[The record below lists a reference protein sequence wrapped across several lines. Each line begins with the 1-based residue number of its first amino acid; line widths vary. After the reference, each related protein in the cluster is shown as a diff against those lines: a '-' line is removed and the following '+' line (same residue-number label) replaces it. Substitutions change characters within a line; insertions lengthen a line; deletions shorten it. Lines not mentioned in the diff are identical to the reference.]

1 MMRFLLL
8 LFIPLF
14 IFQSKA
20 QELNAKVMVNSTQ
33 VNNND
38 RQLYKT
44 FETAV
49 SDFLNTRKWSNDQFM
64 NQEKINCQ
72 FNIMIEER
80 LSPTQFK
87 ASIQIQASRPV
98 YNSGMNSAL
107 FLHSDKEFTFEY
119 VEFQPL
125 DFNDQAFT
133 SNLTSLLG
141 FYVYVILGMDYDS
154 FSKLG
159 GTKHF
164 EKALQI
170 VNSAQNAR
178 DAGWKSNEK
187 NMNNRYWI
195 INQIMNAQLAS
206 IRNAT
211 YQYHR
216 DGLDNMYKQPDQARK
231 AIIASLTDI
240 QKAHRIR
247 PANVFQQIWMNTKS
261 EEIMKAFMG
270 ATPEDKTVILPILT
284 EIDPNN
290 INQYNRIK

>member
-1 MMRFLLL
+1 MMRFF
-8 LFIPLF
+8 LFLTCLIG
-14 IFQSKA
+14 ITSA
-20 QELNAKVMVNSTQ
+20 NSQELNAKVMVNSTQ
-33 VNNND
+33 VNNSD

-49 SDFLNTRKWSNDQFM
+49 SDFLNNRKWTNDQFLG
-64 NQEKINCQ
+64 QEKINCQ

-80 LSPTQFK
+80 LSPTLFK

-98 YNSGMNSAL
+98 YNSSMNSAL

-125 DFNDQAFT
+125 DFNDQAYI

-141 FYVYVILGMDYDS
+141 FYVYTILGMDYDS

-159 GTKHF
+159 GTKYF

-170 VNSAQNAR
+170 VNSAQNAQS
-178 DAGWKSNEK
+178 AGWKSNEK

-195 INQIMNAQLAS
+195 INQIMNPQLAS
-206 IRNAT
+206 IRNAVF
-211 YQYHR
+211 QYHR
-216 DGLDNMYKQPDQARK
+216 EGLDQMYKQPDQARK
-231 AIIASLTDI
+231 AMIAAFTEI

-247 PANVFQQIWMNTKS
+247 PATVFQQLFMNTKS

-270 ATPEDKTVILPILT
+270 GTPEDKSLVLPILL

-290 INQYNRIK
+290 SNQYNRIK

>member
-8 LFIPLF
+8 PFFFCLFLATN
-14 IFQSKA
+14 A

-49 SDFLNTRKWSNDQFM
+49 SDFLNNRKWTGDQFL

-72 FNIMIEER
+72 FNILIEER

-87 ASIQIQASRPV
+87 ASIQIQAARPV
-98 YNSGMNSAL
+98 YNSSLSSAL

-119 VEFQPL
+119 VEFQPF
-125 DFNDQAFT
+125 DFNDQVFT
-133 SNLTSLLG
+133 SNLTSILSY
-141 FYVYVILGMDYDS
+141 YVYIILGMDYDS

-159 GTKHF
+159 GTKYF
-164 EKALQI
+164 EKAQQI

-187 NMNNRYWI
+187 NMNNRFWI
-195 INQIMNAQLAS
+195 VNQIMNPQLVS
-206 IRNAT
+206 IRNAN

-216 DGLDNMYKQPDQARK
+216 DGLDNFYKDPDMARK
-231 AIIASLTDI
+231 SMISALTEI

-247 PANVFQQIWMNTKS
+247 PATVFQQIFLNTKS
-261 EEIMKAFMG
+261 EEITKAFMS
-270 ATPEDKTVILPILT
+270 ASPQDKTSLLPIVT

>member
-1 MMRFLLL
+1 MRFILLL
-8 LFIPLF
+8 ICLIG
-14 IFQSKA
+14 ISSA
-20 QELNAKVMVNSTQ
+20 NSQELNAKVMVNSTQ

-49 SDFLNTRKWSNDQFM
+49 SDFLNNKKWTTDQFQ

-80 LSPTQFK
+80 LSPTLFK
-87 ASIQIQASRPV
+87 ASIQIQASRPI
-98 YNSGMNSAL
+98 YNSSMNSAL
-107 FLHSDKEFTFEY
+107 FLNSDKEFTFEY

-125 DFNDQAFT
+125 DFNDQVFT

-141 FYVYVILGMDYDS
+141 YYVYLILGLDYDS

-159 GTKHF
+159 GTKYF

-170 VNSAQNAR
+170 VNSAQNSR

-195 INQIMNAQLAS
+195 INQIMNPQLAS
-206 IRNAT
+206 IRNAV

-216 DGLDNMYKQPDQARK
+216 NGLDNMYKDPDQARK
-231 AIIASLTDI
+231 AMISAMTDI

-247 PANVFQQIWMNTKS
+247 PATVFQQLFMNTKS
-261 EEIMKAFMG
+261 EEIMKAFMN
-270 ATPEDKTVILPILT
+270 ASAEDKNSVLPILL

-290 INQYNRIK
+290 ANQYNRIK